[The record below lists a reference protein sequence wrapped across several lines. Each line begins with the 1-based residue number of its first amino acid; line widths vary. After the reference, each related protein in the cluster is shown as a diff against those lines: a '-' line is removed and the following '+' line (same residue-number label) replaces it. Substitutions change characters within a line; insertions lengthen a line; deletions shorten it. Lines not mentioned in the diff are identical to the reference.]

1 MLGTNLIC
9 SLCTGKD
16 IFCHI
21 LSDIFL
27 WPFTLY
33 CIIFQAGGSQSA
45 RESLYSGADDD
56 DDDDVSKVI
65 EDIREVVRR
74 PIGRFEAIPD
84 DMSPQEILDQVK
96 IRFLNLLCLKSFP
109 I

>member
-1 MLGTNLIC
+1 MYHLN
-9 SLCTGKD
+9 
-16 IFCHI
+16 I
-21 LSDIFL
+21 L
-27 WPFTLY
+27 
-33 CIIFQAGGSQSA
+33 AGGSQSA

-56 DDDDVSKVI
+56 EDDDVSKVI

-96 IRFLNLLCLKSFP
+96 IRFVMFFA
-109 I
+109 